1 MGKQLLNE
9 SVVIEEALEQGGGAN
24 RGEEHTNL
32 GLKPP
37 VVFPQGSAPFPD
49 PAIG

>member
-9 SVVIEEALEQGGGAN
+9 SVVIEEALEQRSGVN
-24 RGEEHTNL
+24 RGEEHSGL

-37 VVFPQGSAPFPD
+37 EGFPQGSAPFLD
-49 PAIG
+49 PATG